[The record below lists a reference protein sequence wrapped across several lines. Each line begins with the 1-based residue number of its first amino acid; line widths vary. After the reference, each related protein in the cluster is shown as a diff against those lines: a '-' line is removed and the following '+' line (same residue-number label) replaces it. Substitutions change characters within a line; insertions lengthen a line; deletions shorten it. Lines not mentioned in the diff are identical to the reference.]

1 MSERI
6 EAREAAHGQ
15 KMIEVKV
22 RFWTND
28 LGDEKGKILPKN
40 AWGAGVVRM
49 ERNTAHGITAG
60 DPIPF
65 NSMADIPAKVERLLI
80 ERGVTIHPSSRM
92 RRYMT

>member
-1 MSERI
+1 MSERV

-15 KMIEVKV
+15 KMIELKV

-49 ERNTAHGITAG
+49 ERNTSHGITSG

>member
-1 MSERI
+1 
-6 EAREAAHGQ
+6 
-15 KMIEVKV
+15 
-22 RFWTND
+22 
-28 LGDEKGKILPKN
+28 
-40 AWGAGVVRM
+40 M

-80 ERGVTIHPSSRM
+80 ERGITIHPSSRM